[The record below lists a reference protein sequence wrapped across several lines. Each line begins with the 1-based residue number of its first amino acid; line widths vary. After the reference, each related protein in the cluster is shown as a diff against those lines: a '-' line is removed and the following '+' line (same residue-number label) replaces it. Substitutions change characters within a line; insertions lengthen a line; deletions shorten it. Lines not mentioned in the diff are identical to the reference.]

1 MYNLIFN
8 ISIINHLSL
17 MKTTGVD
24 FQGGGERLTIA
35 ISLRGDIFVADP
47 MPFSMNSTFYPPRP
61 VVGSVKPISH
71 YYYGCQTA
79 RCSKISTRILVSGGR
94 KVATRPTH
102 DDRMKSPVD
111 TLGGPGWTCPPSVNS
126 AMQRS
131 YRNVRSSQN
140 SIMIFIFFDKHPFFY
155 KNKRSCGRV
164 ARR

>member
-24 FQGGGERLTIA
+24 FQGGERERLTIA
-35 ISLRGDIFVADP
+35 ISLIGCGGDIFVADP
-47 MPFSMNSTFYPPRP
+47 MPFSMKSTFYPPRP
-61 VVGSVKPISH
+61 VVGISH
-71 YYYGCQTA
+71 HYSGCQTA
-79 RCSKISTRILVSGGR
+79 RCSKITTRILVSGGR

-140 SIMIFIFFDKHPFFY
+140 SIMIFIFDKHPFFY
-155 KNKRSCGRV
+155 KNKMQLW
-164 ARR
+164 

>member
-1 MYNLIFN
+1 MLIF
-8 ISIINHLSL
+8 
-17 MKTTGVD
+17 
-24 FQGGGERLTIA
+24 GGGGRERLTIT
-35 ISLRGDIFVADP
+35 ISLIGCGGDIFVADP
-47 MPFSMNSTFYPPRP
+47 LMPFSMKSTFYPPRP

-71 YYYGCQTA
+71 HYYGCQTA
-79 RCSKISTRILVSGGR
+79 RCSKITTRILVSGGR

-155 KNKRSCGRV
+155 KNKTQLW
-164 ARR
+164 